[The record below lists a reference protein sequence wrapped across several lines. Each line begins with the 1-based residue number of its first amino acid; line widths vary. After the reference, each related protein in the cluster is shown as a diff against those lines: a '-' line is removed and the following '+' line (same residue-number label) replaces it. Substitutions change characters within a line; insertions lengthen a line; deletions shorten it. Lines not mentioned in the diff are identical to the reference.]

1 MVQRQDD
8 TEAAIRRRLELYE
21 RETAP
26 LIAWYSERDL
36 LVPVEGL
43 GSADEVAARLIAV
56 IDERQGGWEPPHPH
70 ADLGLVGRPPAIP

>member
-1 MVQRQDD
+1 M
-8 TEAAIRRRLELYE
+8 
-21 RETAP
+21 
-26 LIAWYSERDL
+26 
-36 LVPVEGL
+36 VPVEGL